1 MSAYRDKDRGGF
13 DEILHAFASIIKTLH
28 FLGAFAV
35 VYVMM
40 NKIGEDI
47 KQKLKRPAEEP
58 APPAVVEKRCPL
70 SNVAKV
76 KTPVR
81 DTFGVCLTDEVR
93 YICDDQVLTARA
105 DTIWKVVTCGCDQ
118 QEKHPMPKAKSEP
131 KPRDI
136 FTAVNALGLLL
147 AAPLVAFVLAIIL
160 AILVWLLNIDMISAW
175 WSAEVATWTKDNGL
189 KFVFLTLV
197 WMISSGV
204 FLGVLDKRDT
214 ERKKHKPPSIKT
226 PCSTLYFV
234 DGTVMQHVTMITPAM
249 EFTTITGVQKLDLK
263 RSDSQT
269 ACGLTADEMRA
280 LADRLKEVISDHR
293 YEIARAL
300 GVERYNRT
308 VRLLPDLKV
317 FDTET

>member
-105 DTIWKVVTCGCDQ
+105 DTIWRVETRSCYEH
-118 QEKHPMPKAKSEP
+118 EKHPKPKSGSPSKKVALTTWIQLG
-131 KPRDI
+131 I
-136 FTAVNALGLLL
+136 FLAPFATVFMIASIWLFNLESIIVWWEEVGSWMNAEENKNRVN
-147 AAPLVAFVLAIIL
+147 
-160 AILVWLLNIDMISAW
+160 
-175 WSAEVATWTKDNGL
+175 
-189 KFVFLTLV
+189 FLFG
-197 WMISSGV
+197 ISS
-204 FLGVLDKRDT
+204 LGGFVAWFIALSLLIQKADT
-214 ERKKHKPPSIKT
+214 PPSYAVKT

>member
-118 QEKHPMPKAKSEP
+118 QEKHPMPKVKSEP
-131 KPRDI
+131 KPRNI
-136 FTAVNALGLLL
+136 FTAFNVLGLLVI
-147 AAPLVAFVLAIIL
+147 APVVAFVLAIIL
-160 AILVWLLNIDMISAW
+160 AILVWLLNIDMISVW
-175 WSAEVATWTKDNGL
+175 WFAEVATWTKDTDSKIG
-189 KFVFLTLV
+189 FLTLV
-197 WMISSGV
+197 WMISSAV
-204 FLGVLDKRDT
+204 FFGLIV
-214 ERKKHKPPSIKT
+214 ERSGKHKPPSIKT
-226 PCSTLYFV
+226 HCSTLYFV